1 MTALPGGRRGP
12 GLGGLRH
19 RRDLNK
25 EMELSRVGRAER
37 CAGLGGSTRSTAAEV
52 CVHVGTGPAGAAR
65 GAHRTPRGTAVP
77 AAPCVHVHART
88 CDPRPFSAHARS
100 VHTHV
105 PFRTRAADA
114 RTDAPAAHAR
124 DSRALARCDG
134 AWPGRKWAW
143 PPAEGRGLQEVG
155 VAPPRSDSNL
165 KHELS
170 RPKLFPRRADVSPAG
185 PRAANG
191 RSRRPARP
199 RRHLPRRPQPWSARP
214 PASRCCCRRPSS
226 WSGGSGATGSPR
238 AWRRPNTGTPR
249 RAPRGPARPGAAA
262 GERRA
267 GGASPPPGAGPGADG
282 PRAPAGRCTTR
293 WRSTGTGGGAE
304 RGAGPGRAPLC

>member
-1 MTALPGGRRGP
+1 M
-12 GLGGLRH
+12 
-19 RRDLNK
+19 
-25 EMELSRVGRAER
+25 
-37 CAGLGGSTRSTAAEV
+37 
-52 CVHVGTGPAGAAR
+52 HVGTGPAGAAR

-143 PPAEGRGLQEVG
+143 PTAEGRGLQEVG

-191 RSRRPARP
+191 RSRTDVARRRRSLRAPGTAPCSPERPTKGGCRSPTHRGRRRGRCDREPGLDWGLLPGDVPQAPGPLGRGARCRCPSPAR
-199 RRHLPRRPQPWSARP
+199 S
-214 PASRCCCRRPSS
+214 
-226 WSGGSGATGSPR
+226 
-238 AWRRPNTGTPR
+238 
-249 RAPRGPARPGAAA
+249 
-262 GERRA
+262 
-267 GGASPPPGAGPGADG
+267 
-282 PRAPAGRCTTR
+282 TT
-293 WRSTGTGGGAE
+293 
-304 RGAGPGRAPLC
+304 